1 MYSFN
6 DQWEITIY
14 LDKYKDELHYGE
26 WINTEILYMIYNGIG
41 RLTEENYKAYLN
53 RERKFYTNYNYQ
65 FDEQETDFSK
75 DNIL

>member
-1 MYSFN
+1 
-6 DQWEITIY
+6 
-14 LDKYKDELHYGE
+14 
-26 WINTEILYMIYNGIG
+26 MIYNGIG